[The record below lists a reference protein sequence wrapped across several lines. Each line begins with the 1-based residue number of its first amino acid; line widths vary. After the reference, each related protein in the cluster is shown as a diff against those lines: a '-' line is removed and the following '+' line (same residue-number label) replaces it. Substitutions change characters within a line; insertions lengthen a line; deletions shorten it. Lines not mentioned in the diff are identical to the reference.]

1 MKKAFVVL
9 MAFML
14 GMGVTSCNQGQKA
27 APAAEAEHVEA
38 TPDPEETLNQL
49 VAKAQAEGA
58 NWSVDQWKD
67 AYRSAFDV
75 MSPAMKSM
83 YEVMQLVQGE
93 GAATDTA
100 AISKAL
106 AKAKEIEE
114 EYGKIGVIVLKF
126 DSIGKLYPNG
136 KTVSEDKEFEKQL
149 LKEVGLPEDFSF

>member
-27 APAAEAEHVEA
+27 APAAEAEQVEVN
-38 TPDPEETLNQL
+38 PEETLNQL
-49 VAKAQAEGA
+49 VEKAQAEGA

-114 EYGKIGVIVLKF
+114 EYGKIGVIVEKF

-136 KTVSEDKEFEKQL
+136 KTVSEDKEFAKQL
-149 LKEVGLPEDFSF
+149 LKEVGLPEDFSL